1 MVKSLPAEIL
11 QALRLTFVFALFT
24 GLVYGVGMTGIIQ
37 VVFHDQASGS
47 LITDGS
53 GQVVGSKLIGQWF
66 DPTDTRYFHP
76 RPSATVDP
84 STGAPL
90 PYAANNSA
98 GSNYGPSNHNLINRV
113 SGDVARITANEYNL
127 PSDGV
132 PVDMV
137 TADFSGLDPNVSVAN
152 AQIQAERVARVRGL
166 DPARVRALVDK
177 YTDGRILWVFGE
189 PHVNVLLINLALDRG
204 EAG

>member
-11 QALRLTFVFALFT
+11 QAIRLTVLFALFT

-37 VVFHDQASGS
+37 VIFHDQANGS
-47 LITDGS
+47 LITDAKGH
-53 GQVVGSKLIGQWF
+53 VVGSRLIGQWF
-66 DPTDTRYFHP
+66 DPADSSYFHG

-84 STGAPL
+84 NTGAAL
-90 PYAANNSA
+90 PYAANNST
-98 GSNYGPSNHNLINRV
+98 GSNLGPSSQVLINRV
-113 SGDVARITANEYNL
+113 SGDVARINSSEYNI

-152 AQIQAERVARVRGL
+152 AQLQAERVARVRGL
-166 DPARVRALVDK
+166 DPVKVRALVDK
-177 YTDGRILWVFGE
+177 YTQGRILFVFGE
-189 PHVNVLLINLALDRG
+189 PHVNVLLLNMALDNG

>member
-1 MVKSLPAEIL
+1 MVKSLPFEIL
-11 QALRLTFVFALFT
+11 QAIRLTLVFAFFT

-37 VVFHDQASGS
+37 VIFHDQANGS
-47 LITDGS
+47 LITAKN

-66 DPTDTRYFHP
+66 DPSDASYFHP

-84 STGAPL
+84 STGAAL

-98 GSNYGPSNHNLINRV
+98 GSNLGPSSQVLINRV
-113 SGDVARITANEYNL
+113 SSDVARINSTEYNV

-137 TADFSGLDPNVSVAN
+137 TADFSGLDPHISVAN
-152 AQIQAERVARVRGL
+152 ARIQAERVARVRGL
-166 DPARVRALVDK
+166 DTAKVQALVDK
-177 YTDGRILWVFGE
+177 YTQGRILWIFGE
-189 PHVNVLLINLALDRG
+189 PSVNVLMLNMGLDNG